1 MDRLFQM
8 LFQLMFQVSI
18 LHVSIMQMQYIVL
31 TMVGSTYVDLTGLIC
46 RSTSKE
52 LSSDYHGFYDPQNIE
67 AFVIC
72 PQACH
77 TSCW

>member
-31 TMVGSTYVDLTGLIC
+31 TMVGST
-46 RSTSKE
+46 SKE

-67 AFVIC
+67 DFVIC